1 MSIRLIEMEM
11 PNSGQYDSL
20 SSGPGPHKRK
30 RLAECMNPLVS
41 ASWLW
46 VCPTSKFKLLLS

>member
-20 SSGPGPHKRK
+20 SRK

-46 VCPTSKFKLLLS
+46 VCPISKFKLLLS